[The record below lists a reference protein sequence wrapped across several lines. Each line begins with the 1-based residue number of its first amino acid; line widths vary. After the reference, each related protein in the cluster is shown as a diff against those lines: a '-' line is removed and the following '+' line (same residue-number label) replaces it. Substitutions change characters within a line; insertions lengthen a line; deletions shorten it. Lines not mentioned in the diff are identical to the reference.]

1 MTTVVA
7 WVSYSPT
14 GELPELPRAA
24 YLASDSR
31 ITWGSQLRRWDAG
44 RKIFSAVSQPHVFG
58 YSGDVVFPSLVLGQ
72 LVSAIDQGILFGPEE
87 SHQDKNALIFESMRT
102 SHRRRHNVV
111 EQDFSVLHIC
121 RWREWPAT
129 AFAAWLITYKRDGG
143 VWACQELAI
152 PTATKLISTLGSGAN
167 SARTHAGRWN
177 ASNVGGTS
185 RAIFS
190 AFCDAVASNDDAL
203 SGGLP
208 QLAGLY
214 TEGPPRNLGFIEDG
228 SAFLHGLQIKPGA
241 ALASIEWR
249 DKLFQRIDPTT
260 MLPFQGARRFAR
272 PQLG

>member
-1 MTTVVA
+1 MTSTSRRRTDVPIRRV
-7 WVSYSPT
+7 
-14 GELPELPRAA
+14 PRFD
-24 YLASDSR
+24 L
-31 ITWGSQLRRWDAG
+31 
-44 RKIFSAVSQPHVFG
+44 IFPVPGQQIA

-72 LVSAIDQGILFGPEE
+72 LVSAIDQGVLFAPED
-87 SHQDKNALIFESMRT
+87 SHQDKNAVIFESMKT
-102 SHRRRHNVV
+102 SHRRRHKVI

-129 AFAAWLITYKRDGG
+129 AFVAWLITYKRDGD
-143 VWACQELAI
+143 VWAVQELTI
-152 PTATKLISTLGSGAN
+152 PTETKLIQTLGSGAD
-167 SARTHAGRWN
+167 SARTHTGRWN

-190 AFCDAVASNDDAL
+190 AFCDAIASNDDLL

-214 TEGPPRNLGFIEDG
+214 TEEPPCTLGFIDNG
-228 SAFLHGLQIKPGA
+228 LAFLHGLEIKTGV
-241 ALASIEWR
+241 ALANIEWR